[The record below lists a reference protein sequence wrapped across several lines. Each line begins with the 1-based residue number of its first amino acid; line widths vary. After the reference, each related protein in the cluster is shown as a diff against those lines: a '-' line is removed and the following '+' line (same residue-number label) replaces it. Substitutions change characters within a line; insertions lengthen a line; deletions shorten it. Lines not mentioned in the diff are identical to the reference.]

1 MLILSVRCHV
11 HGCRLAATDWISKT
25 SQPINYGFINAVVHK
40 GVPVG
45 IMDAWLLMLAAAGV
59 SSEMLW
65 MKSTASRTLVTSD
78 QTANESIYGKK
89 IVKIHPQI
97 K

>member
-1 MLILSVRCHV
+1 MYTV
-11 HGCRLAATDWISKT
+11 AAMDWIFKT

-40 GVPVG
+40 GSCWDNG
-45 IMDAWLLMLAAAGV
+45 CMATDAAAAGGV

-65 MKSTASRTLVTSD
+65 MKSTSSRTLLTSD
-78 QTANESIYGKK
+78 QAANESIYGKK
-89 IVKIHPQI
+89 FVKIHPQI